1 MIWKSKYTKETYP
14 HGTTRVKRVFAW
26 LPFQINGDTVWLETY
41 EIYQLYTFKEFTVL
55 DVESGKQLV
64 FKVNEWI
71 NLSYRT
77 ITK

>member
-1 MIWKSKYTKETYP
+1 MIWKAKYSKETYQP
-14 HGTTRVKRVFAW
+14 GITRVKRVFAW
-26 LPFQINGDTVWLETY
+26 LPFEINGDVIWLESY
-41 EIYQLYTFKEFTVL
+41 EIYQLYTTKDYPVV
-55 DVESGKQLV
+55 DVPTSKTLL

>member
-1 MIWKSKYTKETYP
+1 MIWKAKYTKETYQP
-14 HGTTRVKRVFAW
+14 GTTRVKRVFAW
-26 LPFQINGDTVWLETY
+26 LPFEINGDMVWLETY
-41 EIYQLYTFKEFTVL
+41 EIYQLYISKEHTVI
-55 DVESGKQLV
+55 DVEQSKTLL

>member
-1 MIWKSKYTKETYP
+1 MIWKAKYSKETYP
-14 HGTTRVKRVFAW
+14 AGTTRVKRVFAW
-26 LPFQINGDTVWLETY
+26 LPFQINGDMVWLESY
-41 EIYQLYTFKEFTVL
+41 EIAQLYIERQHQVTMEDKPII
-55 DVESGKQLV
+55 